1 MVRQIN
7 TLEQENKQLRAQL
20 ERVQS
25 NLDKSRHV
33 FRQIGNF
40 SSKLGIP
47 VEPEETYHNCLYL
60 FKDLL
65 NLDYAT
71 LLLHTD
77 DPPDS
82 LIVHDTLGFPETM
95 VGQFTICKK
104 LCLAGLV
111 LESKKVET
119 VEDFNTEKRFSAPD
133 IIFEKDIH
141 SAIAVP
147 MFYNN
152 ELFGVLIGHTKN
164 TTLFSRDQKSLAQIF
179 ANQAATATNNATH
192 IRSLH
197 ISENALRERS
207 NELNSIFENSMVGII
222 LVKGDRIIS
231 RCNQRF
237 ADFMGYGSPEEMQGL
252 NTRIIHPSEEQYRNT
267 GKTISATLKAGKQV
281 QQEIQLRKK
290 DGSSI
295 WCNIL
300 GQALDHSSPPDTT
313 KGIVYIVYDISQ
325 RKKLEEQLLK
335 NKKLE
340 SFAILTGG
348 LGHDFNNIITAILGN
363 IDLSIT
369 VLNPENPAYS
379 FLQSAKE
386 ATLRAKD
393 LTAQLQSFSKV
404 SKPILRTTS
413 IPELIKQAT
422 SPPLADNIRLITH
435 FADDL
440 HKVEIDSNQISKVIG
455 SLLKNSI
462 QAMEEGGG
470 EIHVNC
476 SNFTNNDDI
485 TELNNGQFVQIS
497 ITDNGH
503 GISPEIE
510 DKIFDPYFTTKTR
523 YNEKGSGLGLATVH
537 SIIKR
542 HKGFISA
549 KSDGHSETTFTFY
562 LPVTKDKNMQHNTS
576 AAKTSLLSGS
586 KRKILIMDDNE
597 DIRHV
602 LEQMLTLIGHTVE
615 MASDGETAVS
625 LYRSAMET
633 NKPFDVVITDL
644 NIPNGMGGVEATQKI
659 LQFDK
664 NATIIV
670 ASGDP
675 EDPVM
680 KDYKEYGFTASVN
693 KPFDFS
699 QLYNALSNTGDER

>member
-1 MVRQIN
+1 MFRKIN
-7 TLEQENKQLRAQL
+7 TLEQENRQLRAQL

-47 VEPEETYHNCLYL
+47 VEPNETYHNCLHL

-65 NLDYAT
+65 DLDYAT
-71 LLLHTD
+71 LLLHTS
-77 DPPDS
+77 DPFDS
-82 LIVHDTLGFPETM
+82 LLVYDTLGFPETM
-95 VGQFTICKK
+95 VGEFTICKR
-104 LCLAGLV
+104 LGLAGLV

-119 VEDFNTEKRFSAPD
+119 VEDFNTENRIITPD
-133 IIFEKDIH
+133 IVSKNNIH

-147 MFYNN
+147 MFHNN
-152 ELFGVLIGHTKN
+152 ELFGVLVGHTKS

-179 ANQAATATNNATH
+179 ANQAAAAINNAIH
-192 IRSLH
+192 IQSLNV
-197 ISENALRERS
+197 SENALRERS
-207 NELNSIFENSMVGII
+207 NELNSIFENSMVGIMLI
-222 LVKGDRIIS
+222 KGDRIIT
-231 RCNQRF
+231 RCNQRL
-237 ADFMGYGSPEEMQGL
+237 ADFMGYESPEEMNGL
-252 NTRIIHPSEEQYRNT
+252 NTRILHPSEKQYLNI
-267 GKTISATLKAGKQV
+267 GESFFATLNDGRQV

-290 DGSSI
+290 DGSTL

-300 GQALDHSSPPDTT
+300 GQALDHSSPPDLT
-313 KGIVYIVYDISQ
+313 KGIVYIIYDISQ

-348 LGHDFNNIITAILGN
+348 LGHDFNNIMTAILGN

-369 VLNPENPAYS
+369 VLDSENPAYS

-393 LTAQLQSFSKV
+393 LTAQLQSFSQV

-413 IPELIKQAT
+413 IPELIRKVTDVPLGNNIDLT
-422 SPPLADNIRLITH
+422 SH
-435 FADDL
+435 YSEDL
-440 HKVEIDSNQISKVIG
+440 HEVEIDSDQISKVIEN
-455 SLLKNSI
+455 LLKNSI
-462 QAMEEGGG
+462 QAMGKGGK
-470 EIHVNC
+470 IHINC
-476 SNFTNNDDI
+476 SNFTNQDDI
-485 TELNNGQFVQIS
+485 AELNNGQFVQIS

-510 DKIFDPYFTTKTR
+510 DKIFDPYFTTRTR
-523 YNEKGSGLGLATVH
+523 HSEKGSGLGLATVH

-562 LPVTKDKNMQHNTS
+562 LPVSKDKSSPNDTS
-576 AAKTSLLSGS
+576 AAKTPLLGGS

-597 DIRHV
+597 DVRRVI
-602 LEQMLTLIGHTVE
+602 EQMLTLIGHTVE
-615 MASDGETAVS
+615 MAPEGEMAVS

-633 NKPFDVVITDL
+633 EAPFDVVIMDL
-644 NIPNGMGGVEATQKI
+644 NIPKGMGGVEATQKI

-664 NATIIV
+664 NAKIIV

-680 KDYKEYGFTASVN
+680 RAYKEYGFTTSVN

-699 QLYNALSNTGDER
+699 ELYNALSKSSLS